1 MNIARQGVL
10 GVHSSP
16 QSVSGSI
23 VHRGARKRIAPA
35 IALQYDKR
43 MVVLPGNRQPE
54 VVRSAAQYG
63 EMLVVSSFHVEDFTY
78 VAAAVCREEAPAF

>member
-10 GVHSSP
+10 GGA
-16 QSVSGSI
+16 QFATERDWGI
-23 VHRGARKRIAPA
+23 VHRGTRKRIAPA

-43 MVVLPGNRQPE
+43 MIVLPGNRQPE

-63 EMLVVSSFHVEDFTY
+63 EMLAVSSFHV
-78 VAAAVCREEAPAF
+78 